1 MLPMTFTHSLMTDGG
16 STTEGDD
23 EDQGRKRGIISQS
36 DRRYLRLSEDE
47 REDEYSRPLRY
58 ERRQRIKERTGNAA
72 LDIPLLVQYADDEVY
87 EYAFGTGG
95 TSEGMI
101 GAADTARTRRTFP
114 KFIVFLL
121 RAVMVEEPTRPI
133 ETTDDLRAV
142 IRPFLDE
149 VESGIEHWLNQERDV
164 TADFEIKPSVDKLQ
178 TIPGLIE
185 ELELRRSPVTGK
197 ERLRTAAVLDR
208 AGIAE
213 EKIAALL
220 GDPESANGTDSEP
233 DKTDGSYN
241 DYTPEELAALPT
253 EKLSEL
259 LAAGIISVDTQAAAI
274 EAKVERGKN

>member
-1 MLPMTFTHSLMTDGG
+1 MTDGG

-23 EDQGRKRGIISQS
+23 EDQRRKRGILSQS

-72 LDIPLLVQYADDEVY
+72 LDIPVLVQYADDEVY
-87 EYAFGTGG
+87 EYAFGTQG

-101 GAADTARTRRTFP
+101 GAADTARIRRTFP

-121 RAVMVEEPTRPI
+121 RAVLVEEPTRPI

-164 TADFEIKPSVDKLQ
+164 TADFEIKTSVDKLQ
-178 TIPGLIE
+178 TIAGFIE
-185 ELELRRSPVTGK
+185 ELEKRRTPVTGR
-197 ERLRTAAVLDR
+197 ERIQTVGILER
-208 AGIAE
+208 AGVDRDEIVS
-213 EKIAALL
+213 LL
-220 GDPESANGTDSEP
+220 GEDAPEEV
-233 DKTDGSYN
+233 KRYK
-241 DYTPEELAALPT
+241 DYSTEELAELSNK
-253 EKLSEL
+253 KLSRL
-259 LAAGIISVDTQAAAI
+259 LADGVLSVAQHSAAI
-274 EAKVERGKN
+274 DAKIERGKN